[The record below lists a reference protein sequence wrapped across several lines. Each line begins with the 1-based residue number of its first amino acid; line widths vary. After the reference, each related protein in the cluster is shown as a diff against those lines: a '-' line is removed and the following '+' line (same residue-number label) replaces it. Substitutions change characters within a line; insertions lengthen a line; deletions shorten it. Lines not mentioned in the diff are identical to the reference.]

1 MSNEEESSFLDEL
14 LEHDYEQPRVGDIR
28 KGVIV
33 AKTPQGVIVDLGTKR
48 DGIVPTTD
56 LNKLSPEER
65 DALQVNDEVP
75 VYITEADAPDSLV
88 VSIHLAQLN
97 QDWIDAEA
105 LMESGEIM
113 EGEVI
118 GYNKGGAIVPF
129 GRLRGFIPA
138 SHLSELTRGLS
149 DRQRQQ
155 KLAKLRGEKLP
166 LKVIEVDRRR
176 RRLVFS
182 QRDAQKE
189 WEEIRKLE
197 LLESLHEGD
206 ILTGRIS
213 GLRDFGIFVDLG
225 GADGLVHISEL
236 AWHRIDHPRE
246 VVKVGDEI
254 EVYVLSIDKKEHRI
268 SLSRK
273 RLLENPWSRVEEKY
287 SQNELVEG
295 KITRIVDYG
304 AFAELE
310 PGIEGLLHV
319 SQLARVQVNDPHEV
333 LNVGET
339 HLLRVVSID
348 PKRQRIG
355 LSLRAVSPQEQIE
368 WMAQHSLEEEI
379 VAAEEEAVVEEMV
392 EEVAEAVE
400 EAIAEEAAAE
410 IVAVEETAEIVEEA
424 IMAEADAEIAE
435 LETVEDAI
443 MENAAADVAAI
454 EDTAAEIE
462 ADIAEEAA
470 LELVEA
476 EGEEEAILEEAV
488 EEMTAVEEA
497 AAAAEEEIIE
507 EAAAEIAELEAVED
521 VILENAAAEVA
532 AVEEAAAEVEAEIAV
547 EAAIEMTE
555 VDAAATAVEEAIADE
570 ALAEMVA
577 VEEVAADVEAA
588 IIEEAALDVEVVEET
603 ADALEEAILEEAAEE
618 MTAVE
623 NVATAAEEE
632 IIEDTAVKITEI
644 ETEEEAE

>member
-33 AKTPQGVIVDLGTKR
+33 AKTPQGIIVDLGTKR

-65 DALQVNDEVP
+65 EALQINDEVP

-105 LMESGEIM
+105 LMESGEIL

-138 SHLSELTRGLS
+138 SHLTDLTRGLS

-155 KLAKLRGEKLP
+155 KLAKLRGQKLP

-189 WEEIRKLE
+189 WEEIRKQE
-197 LLESLHEGD
+197 LLESLREGD

-287 SQNELVEG
+287 TQNELVEG

-348 PKRQRIG
+348 PERQRIG

-379 VAAEEEAVVEEMV
+379 TEAEEDAVAEEMAEETAAEIAEVDETAVSLEAAIVEEAATEIAEVEAAAETTEGEIAEEALEEIVAV
-392 EEVAEAVE
+392 EAAAEAVE

-410 IVAVEETAEIVEEA
+410 VAEIEETAEIVEEA
-424 IMAEADAEIAE
+424 IMAEAAAEIETLEAAEDAVLEDVAAETVSLEEAAEEIAE
-435 LETVEDAI
+435 LEAAEDAI
-443 MENAAADVAAI
+443 LENAAADVAAVK
-454 EDTAAEIE
+454 EAAAEVE
-462 ADIAEEAA
+462 AEIVEEAA
-470 LELVEA
+470 QEMAAVDA
-476 EGEEEAILEEAV
+476 AAMAVEEAILEEAA
-488 EEMTAVEEA
+488 EEITAVEET

-507 EAAAEIAELEAVED
+507 EA
-521 VILENAAAEVA
+521 
-532 AVEEAAAEVEAEIAV
+532 
-547 EAAIEMTE
+547 
-555 VDAAATAVEEAIADE
+555 
-570 ALAEMVA
+570 
-577 VEEVAADVEAA
+577 
-588 IIEEAALDVEVVEET
+588 
-603 ADALEEAILEEAAEE
+603 
-618 MTAVE
+618 
-623 NVATAAEEE
+623 
-632 IIEDTAVKITEI
+632 AVKITEI